1 MQPLEVLF
9 DQARGAGIPL
19 PDTLGALYGP
29 LRLRDRCVYA
39 NFVSSVDGVVAL
51 GEEGVSSGPAISG
64 RSDADRFVMGL
75 LRALAGAVL
84 IGGGTM
90 RDDPG
95 HLWTPGYI
103 FPSSRAGYTEL
114 RRRLQL
120 SPQPQLAIVTASGD
134 LDPSE
139 KALAGALVLTTE
151 AGANRLLGQVPGGCR
166 VEVVGRESFTLDA
179 ALRILRSEGHR
190 RILSEAGPRVFTELL
205 TRRLVD
211 ELFLTLSPVLAGR
224 SSERNRLGLVEGA
237 AFPGASLSATRL
249 LSVRRHREHLLL
261 RYQVMPRERTRSRH
275 GAGNPRA

>member
-1 MQPLEVLF
+1 
-9 DQARGAGIPL
+9 
-19 PDTLGALYGP
+19 
-29 LRLRDRCVYA
+29 
-39 NFVSSVDGVVAL
+39 
-51 GEEGVSSGPAISG
+51 
-64 RSDADRFVMGL
+64 
-75 LRALAGAVL
+75 
-84 IGGGTM
+84 
-90 RDDPG
+90 
-95 HLWTPGYI
+95 
-103 FPSSRAGYTEL
+103 
-114 RRRLQL
+114 
-120 SPQPQLAIVTASGD
+120 LAIVTASGD

-151 AGANRLLGQVPGGCR
+151 AGANRLRGQVPGGCR